1 MIPFWN
7 RSLLARLISSFLLLS
22 LVMTGVAGV
31 VAFIQATNT
40 LEQSVVERLT
50 IAAQAH
56 QDELNLWINTQAND
70 LAFVARWE
78 ELLELTS
85 TIMTTKTVSLEYQ
98 VAYTRVSET
107 LRDIVVRR
115 PDFNELFILN
125 NEGIVVVSSQRMNKG
140 ADYHESQ
147 YYLSGRT
154 QTFIQNVYANPT
166 TSEPTMTIAMPLLD
180 SLGRRMGVLAVH
192 LNLERMDTIILDRAG
207 LGETGETYLIDA
219 MAEVVSTQNYG
230 QQDDTS
236 PAFSEGINRA
246 LAGESGTGHYINHL
260 GVPVIGAYTWL
271 DRLEL
276 ALLVEI
282 EQQEALAP
290 IKQLAL
296 NIILAGIITASILG
310 IGVYILARQ
319 IARPILQLT
328 DIAKE
333 VATGNL
339 KITAPVA
346 TQDEIG
352 VLAQVFNQMTTQ
364 LRQLYE
370 HMEQQVHARTE
381 ELRQAKEEAEKAK
394 EEAEKANRAKST
406 FLANMSHEL
415 RTPLSAIIGFV
426 QLMRQDTKTT
436 PTQHEYLQIVQRNS
450 QHLRNLIND
459 VLEMS
464 KIEAGRT
471 TLNEHAFNF
480 HELLSDIDAMFQMQ
494 AQEKGIDLLID
505 YKDDVPQSIY
515 TDEQKLRQVL
525 INLISNAIKF
535 TQKGS
540 VTVCVGI
547 QVVES
552 DVSDVSDV
560 SDEQTL
566 STPATP
572 TQRLTVEVIDTGP
585 GIAPDELHN
594 LFEVFVQTRT
604 GQQSQEGTGLG
615 LAICRSFAQLMG
627 GTLTVQSE
635 VELGTTVTFTIP
647 VARPEVSSEEEPLD
661 TQQMLKLAPGQP
673 TYRVLVVDD
682 LPDNRHLLAKMLAR
696 VGFDVQEACDGQEA
710 IVVWER
716 WKPHLIWMDIRM
728 PVMDGYE
735 ATRRIKAK
743 TNGQSTT
750 IVALTASAFEEERNH
765 ILEAG
770 CDDFVGKPFCDSDIL
785 ECMTKHLGVA
795 YHSSEI
801 SEVQA

>member
-22 LVMTGVAGV
+22 LVVTGVAGI

-40 LEQSVVERLT
+40 LEQSVVERLH

-85 TIMTTKTVSLEYQ
+85 TIMTTETVSLEYQ

-125 NEGIVVVSSQRMNKG
+125 NEGMVVVSSQRTSKG
-140 ADYHESQ
+140 QDYHESQ
-147 YYLSGRT
+147 YYISGRT
-154 QTFIQNVYANPT
+154 QTFIQNVYPDPT
-166 TSEPTMTIAMPLLD
+166 TGQPTMTIAMPLLD

-192 LNLERMDTIILDRAG
+192 LNLERMDSIILDRAG
-207 LGETGETYLIDA
+207 LGETGETYLIDETGVA
-219 MAEVVSTQNYG
+219 VSSQHYG
-230 QQDDTS
+230 QQDDTP

-246 LAGESGTGHYINHL
+246 LAGESGTGLYRNHF

-271 DRLEL
+271 ERLEL

-282 EQQEALAP
+282 EEQEALAP

-296 NIILAGIITASILG
+296 NIILAGIVTASILG

-370 HMEQQVHARTE
+370 HMEQQVKNRTE
-381 ELRQAKEEAEKAK
+381 ELTQAKEEAEQAK
-394 EEAEKANRAKST
+394 EEAEQANRAKSA

-436 PTQHEYLQIVQRNS
+436 PTQHEYLHIVHRNS

-471 TLNEHAFNF
+471 MLNQHAFNF
-480 HELLSDIDAMFQMQ
+480 HTLLNDVDALFQMQ
-494 AQEKGIDLLID
+494 AQEKGIDLSID
-505 YKDDVPQSIY
+505 YTDDVPHTIY
-515 TDEQKLRQVL
+515 ADEQKLRQVL
-525 INLISNAIKF
+525 INLLSNAIKF
-535 TQKGS
+535 TQKGG
-540 VTVCVGI
+540 VTVRVST
-547 QVVES
+547 QLAES
-552 DVSDVSDV
+552 NGSNESND
-560 SDEQTL
+560 QTL
-566 STPATP
+566 RMLTIP
-572 TQRLTVEVIDTGP
+572 TQHLTVEVIDTGP

-615 LAICRSFAQLMG
+615 LAICRNFAQLMG

-635 VELGTTVTFTIP
+635 VGLGSSFTFAIP
-647 VARPEVSSEEEPLD
+647 IALPEVSNEEEPRD
-661 TQQMLKLAPGQP
+661 MYQMLKLAPGQP

-682 LPDNRHLLAKMLAR
+682 LPDNRHLLAEMLTR
-696 VGFDVQEACDGQEA
+696 VGFEVQEACDGQEA
-710 IVVWER
+710 IAVWER

-735 ATRRIKAK
+735 ATRRIKAQ

-750 IVALTASAFEEERNH
+750 IVALSASAFEEERSH
-765 ILEAG
+765 FLEAG
-770 CDDFVGKPFCDSDIL
+770 CDDFVGKPFRDSDIL
-785 ECMTKHLGVA
+785 DCMTKHLGVA
-795 YHSSEI
+795 YRSEDA
-801 SEVQA
+801 EQ